1 MKTQVYNVVL
11 NYRLSNTKYGKTIQ
25 NILDECQKKDKVSL
39 DLSSVVI
46 RPKLIMK
53 GIWRL
58 NLMMMINR

>member
-1 MKTQVYNVVL
+1 MVP

-46 RPKLIMK
+46 HPKLSMK
-53 GIWRL
+53 DIWRL
-58 NLMMMINR
+58 KFVDDDK